1 MLWVTTQSVA
11 FRATVTGAEEGHV
24 CAEKNA
30 VCVCVCSPSG
40 DSHTGVGEGGRFRFL
55 RCCVYA
61 FFLYFWTTKRR
72 LGKRHSPTN
81 CLCDANCW
89 LYWLSFDRKP
99 HKHVSAFK
107 KQRWNFES
115 LLTEDIWQRLQ
126 LNNSQYIFT
135 HHEVNSSNFF
145 SPQCFLTRC
154 QQAPQTKSLG
164 VNKAHHTTTQLFSK
178 LALRRSKE

>member
-1 MLWVTTQSVA
+1 MFAQRKTQ
-11 FRATVTGAEEGHV
+11 
-24 CAEKNA
+24 
-30 VCVCVCSPSG
+30 CVCVFARRQVTVTQVWVRVADSG
-40 DSHTGVGEGGRFRFL
+40 FSVVVFML
-55 RCCVYA
+55 